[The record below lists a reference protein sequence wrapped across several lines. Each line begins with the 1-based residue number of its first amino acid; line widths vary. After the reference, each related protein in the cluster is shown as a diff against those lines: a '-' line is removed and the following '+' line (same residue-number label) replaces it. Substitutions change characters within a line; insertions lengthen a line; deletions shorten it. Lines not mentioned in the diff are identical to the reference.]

1 MISLKKEMVDF
12 DGVEEFDIR
21 PLEVPKILVQQVW
34 KKLLQIFLIRFLV
47 KKMQPEINFDNDTIN
62 FSSVQGQ
69 EKIRFVEGLIEKQLN
84 VAAFTSKS
92 L

>member
-1 MISLKKEMVDF
+1 
-12 DGVEEFDIR
+12 
-21 PLEVPKILVQQVW
+21 
-34 KKLLQIFLIRFLV
+34 
-47 KKMQPEINFDNDTIN
+47 MQPEINFDSDTIN